1 MNKLQKIMYFSLITS
16 VLASCSQNVVNN
28 EQSTTTTT
36 PTPTNSPEWNLTSA
50 TWTSSSSSGDTLTQN
65 NWIKKEL
72 KIASNCVGCGHCVRF
87 AVNNFKMNYST
98 HKAEVISQD
107 NINWNDVANAI
118 NRCPVSAISIG

>member
-1 MNKLQKIMYFSLITS
+1 MNKLQKVMYFSLVTS

-28 EQSTTTTT
+28 EQSSTQSTTT
-36 PTPTNSPEWNLTSA
+36 PTNWNQANLTSS
-50 TWTSSSSSGDTLTQN
+50 TLSSSSSGDTLTQN

-72 KIASNCVGCGHCVRF
+72 KIASNCVWCGHCVRF

-107 NINWNDVANAI
+107 NINSNDVSNAI
-118 NRCPVSAISIG
+118 NRCPVSAISIW